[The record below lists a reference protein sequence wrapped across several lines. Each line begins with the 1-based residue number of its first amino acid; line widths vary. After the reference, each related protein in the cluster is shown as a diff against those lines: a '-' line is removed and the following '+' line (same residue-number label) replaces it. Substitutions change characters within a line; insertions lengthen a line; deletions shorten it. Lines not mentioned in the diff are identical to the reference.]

1 MYCQHCGAEATQGV
15 NYCKRC
21 GGNLGALVQ
30 APPQEV
36 AQSLPTGTV
45 RAVGFT
51 LIGTVVFGLGI
62 LTALM
67 TQLVEH
73 NIRPEPLVIVMMCG
87 SLTILGSVFM
97 LTRFWM
103 HMLGVGK
110 SRNTEAPRLHAPA
123 AAHTND
129 LGPAPQRFGALHDA
143 PVSSVTEHTTR
154 TLEHTKR
161 K

>member
-62 LTALM
+62 LTALI
-67 TQLVEH
+67 TQLVE
-73 NIRPEPLVIVMMCG
+73 RGLRTEPLVVIMICG

-103 HMLGVGK
+103 HMLGK
-110 SRNTEAPRLHAPA
+110 SRTPDAPRLYAPPA
-123 AAHTND
+123 QTND
-129 LGPAPQRFGALHDA
+129 LGPAPQHFGALRDA
-143 PVSSVTEHTTR
+143 PLSSVTEHTTR
-154 TLEHTKR
+154 TLEHAKKR
-161 K
+161 